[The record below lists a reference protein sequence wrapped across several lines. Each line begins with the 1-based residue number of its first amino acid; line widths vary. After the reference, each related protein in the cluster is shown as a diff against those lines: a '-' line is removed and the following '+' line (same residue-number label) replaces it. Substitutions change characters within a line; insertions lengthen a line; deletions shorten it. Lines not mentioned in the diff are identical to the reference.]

1 MICEASEQNEICHCP
16 ISCAILDT
24 KTNFMNNNIKSL
36 AWKSAFPSLNLTS
49 KDIVGLSVNSL
60 NVVEKIPIRSLLQ
73 ER

>member
-1 MICEASEQNEICHCP
+1 MKRQNRMRFVTVQSH
-16 ISCAILDT
+16 

-36 AWKSAFPSLNLTS
+36 AWKSVFPSLNLTS